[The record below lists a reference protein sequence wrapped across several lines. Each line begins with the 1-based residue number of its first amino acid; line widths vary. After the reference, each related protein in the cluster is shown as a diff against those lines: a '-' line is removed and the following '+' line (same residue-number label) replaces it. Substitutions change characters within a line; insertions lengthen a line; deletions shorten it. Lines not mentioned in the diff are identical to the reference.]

1 MVVSF
6 SYLWRIVYADYW
18 PVSLAGLRKSTTA
31 VVGGAVLPVEGVVPG
46 PEPEVVAG
54 GVTPWPPWLLKGIL

>member
-1 MVVSF
+1 
-6 SYLWRIVYADYW
+6 
-18 PVSLAGLRKSTTA
+18 VSLAGLRKSTTA